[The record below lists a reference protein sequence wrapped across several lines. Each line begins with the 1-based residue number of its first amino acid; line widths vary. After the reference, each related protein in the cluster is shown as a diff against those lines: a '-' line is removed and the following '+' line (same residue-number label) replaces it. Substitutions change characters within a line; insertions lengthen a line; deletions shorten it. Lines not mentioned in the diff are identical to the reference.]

1 MRATIILTI
10 LLAAPAYAE
19 TPFPPDLVA
28 ELGPGMAA
36 EIRRPGYACPR
47 VHSIT
52 QVGYDHLGHHLR
64 VACGGRNGADPR
76 LVFRVTTNGESG
88 RVQPWR

>member
-1 MRATIILTI
+1 MRATII
-10 LLAAPAYAE
+10 AAALFALPAYAE
-19 TPFPPDLVA
+19 TPFPPDLLA
-28 ELGPGMAA
+28 ELGPGMA
-36 EIRRPGYACPR
+36 EQIRRPGYACPR

-52 QVGYDHLGHHLR
+52 QVGYDHFGHHLR
-64 VACGGRNGADPR
+64 VVCGGSRPDQR